1 VINLNGKRLLPLA
14 TLVGLGIPFSALAT
28 NGMNLEGYGPIA
40 HGMGGAS
47 MAYDNGT
54 AALMNNP
61 ATLGLME
68 QGNRID
74 VALGRLGPNITS
86 SNDFGS
92 ADSSATDFYMPAA
105 GWAMKVNQ
113 FTYGVGM
120 FAQGGM
126 GAEYSGGSAV
136 DMSGPGGISFLG
148 QPNTDSHTQRSELGV
163 GRLIVPFNF
172 SVNKKLNLAATLD
185 YVWGGLDIMWSM
197 DARNFLGALDM
208 ANINDLPSPISGN
221 TGNKGF
227 INQAV
232 GPQNIRGKVSGSLV
246 DRFIAAFDTASYGGP
261 NAGVFDNFY
270 WGHFDFSDGS
280 SLTQKA
286 MGTGFGGKLGATYQF
301 NDQFTIGATYHTKT
315 NMDDFKGDVTTSFK
329 VDTTAAAGQVVNGA
343 VIPVTGE
350 VSVVDFQW
358 PETYGLGM
366 AYKPMDKLLLVA
378 DYKRINWSDVMKNF
392 HLRINY
398 DSTQADPFAASF
410 AGSDLDFVY
419 YQNWDDQNVIQLG
432 GAYQYSKHLTLRAG
446 YNYASNPVPDD
457 TVNFLFPATIESHY
471 TIGLGYLIDKS
482 SGVNFSLAYA
492 PSVTVTESKTETNRV
507 GVPPGST
514 GSSPPNTV
522 EHSQINWQLMY
533 TYLF

>member
-1 VINLNGKRLLPLA
+1 
-14 TLVGLGIPFSALAT
+14 
-28 NGMNLEGYGPIA
+28 
-40 HGMGGAS
+40 
-47 MAYDNGT
+47 MA
-54 AALMNNP
+54 
-61 ATLGLME
+61 E
-68 QGNRID
+68 GNRLD
-74 VALGRLGPNITS
+74 VALGSLGPNVKS
-86 SNDFGS
+86 SNDFGD
-92 ADSSATDFYMPAA
+92 ADSSATAFYMPAL
-105 GWAMKVNQ
+105 GWAMKVNR

-136 DMSGPGGISFLG
+136 DQSGPLGISFAG
-148 QPNTDSHTQRSELGV
+148 QQNTDSHTQRSELGV

-197 DARNFLGALDM
+197 DSRNFLGALDT
-208 ANINDLPSPISGN
+208 ANINDLNGN
-221 TGNKGF
+221 LAILQG
-227 INQAV
+227 IV

-246 DRFIAAFDTASYGGP
+246 DRFVAAFDTSFDPING
-261 NAGVFDNFY
+261 NAGAFSNFY

-280 SLTQKA
+280 SFTQKA
-286 MGTGFGGKLGATYQF
+286 MGTGFGGKLGATFQF
-301 NDQFTIGATYHTKT
+301 NDQITVGATYHTKT

-329 VDTTAAAGQVVNGA
+329 VDTTPAFGGVTGA

-366 AYKPMDKLLLVA
+366 AYKPMDKLMLVA
-378 DYKRINWSDVMKNF
+378 DYKRIVWSDVMKNF

-398 DSTQADPFAASF
+398 DSTQGNPFAADF

-419 YQNWDDQNVIQLG
+419 YQNWDDQDILQLG
-432 GAYQYSKHLTLRAG
+432 AGYQYSNHLTLRAG

-482 SGVNFSLAYA
+482 SGINFSLAYA
-492 PSVTVTESKTETNRV
+492 PSVKVTESKTETNNL
-507 GVPPGST
+507 GST
-514 GSSPPNTV
+514 SATTID
-522 EHSQINWQLMY
+522 HSQINWQMMY